1 MKYTSILA
9 GVFGLMAL
17 AACTN
22 NDEVTMEQPKQ
33 VHTIT
38 VAYNKSADT
47 RVQLSS
53 SEDFFKTRGF
63 KGTWES
69 DDQIKLVAEEG
80 GEEYIYS
87 IVAET
92 IDEESGTATF
102 TREGKPADGTYKVVY
117 PADWDGNLDSFDTQD
132 AEFCVG
138 EYEDENQGQ
147 IKFDANKYLY
157 ALGTAELDGGS
168 FKKAVT
174 LTPIFNFIYMY
185 VEYEFNNMFYW
196 FDGNTEGVYT
206 DSNEYPVWKPTVQL
220 LGDNL
225 FSKIEGFEGKMGK
238 SYTLKDYDP
247 EAGKVV
253 EYEVPMIELNN
264 FSVRY
269 LEENDNNYWE
279 SYTSL
284 IFAFPVLPGKPV
296 TNLELLFNGKSCNVV
311 NTDRSPATFTEGGH
325 VYSLEAEN
333 LQFGVPK

>member
-9 GVFGLMAL
+9 GFFGLMAL

-22 NDEVTMEQPKQ
+22 NDEVSMEQPKE

-38 VAYNKSADT
+38 VAYNKGANT

-53 SEDFFKTRGF
+53 SEDFYKTKGF

-69 DDQIKLVAEEG
+69 DDKIKLVAESG
-80 GEEYIYS
+80 TEYIYS

-117 PADWDGNLDSFDTQD
+117 PADWNGNLDSFDTQD

-168 FKKAVT
+168 FKEAVT
-174 LTPIFNFIYMY
+174 LTPIFNFIYIY
-185 VEYEFNNMFYW
+185 VEYGLNGMWYW
-196 FDGNTEGVYT
+196 FDEYTEGIYT
-206 DSNEYPVWKPTVQL
+206 DSQGYLVWKPTVQL

-247 EAGKVV
+247 EAGVVV
-253 EYEVPMIELNN
+253 EKKVSMIELNN

-269 LEENDNNYWE
+269 FDDDNYWE
-279 SYTSL
+279 SYAPL
-284 IFAFPVLPGKPV
+284 MFAFPVLPGQEPV
-296 TNLELLFNGKSCNVV
+296 TNLRLLFDGVSCNVV
-311 NTDRSPATFTEGGH
+311 NSDGSPAKFTEGGH
-325 VYSLEAEN
+325 AYSMNAKN
-333 LQFGVPK
+333 IQFVVPK